1 MAIGSRAIVQNWANL
16 PGLPHGADDIKA
28 LWAGSGNP
36 QAADWN
42 AGATYLA
49 DQLRPNA
56 QPGQKIDY
64 LYIEGLNPCT
74 VDELAAEL
82 GW

>member
-1 MAIGSRAIVQNWANL
+1 MGSRAIVQDWSNL
-16 PGLPHGADDIKA
+16 NGLPDGGDDLKA
-28 LWAGSGNP
+28 LWAGSGDP

-42 AGATYLA
+42 AGAAYLA
-49 DQLRPNA
+49 QQLAPNA
-56 QPGQKIDY
+56 QPGQSIDQAF
-64 LYIEGLNPCT
+64 IQGINPCT